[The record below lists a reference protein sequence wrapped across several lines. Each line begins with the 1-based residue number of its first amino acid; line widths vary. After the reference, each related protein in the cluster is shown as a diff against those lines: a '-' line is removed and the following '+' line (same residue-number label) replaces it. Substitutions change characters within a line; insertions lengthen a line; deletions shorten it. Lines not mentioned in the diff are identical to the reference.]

1 VNALRFALRM
11 LVRDAR
17 SGELTVLMLAL
28 LVAVTALTAVGLF
41 TNRVSLA
48 IRAQAGEV
56 LAADLRLESPRPFA
70 PDGAS
75 EREAKRMGL
84 DLTRTLSFSSVIFN
98 GEANSL
104 VSVHAVAPGY
114 PLRGALRVAER
125 PFGAAVTSRDIPA
138 LGEVWPESRLLA
150 RLGLNVGD
158 ELAVGA
164 SRLKVTRVLDYRP
177 DQGSGFAD
185 LAPTVLMRYED
196 VPATRLVQ
204 GGSRAHWAL
213 LFRGA
218 AAPIA
223 EFEAW
228 LREHREPGSRIIDV
242 GESSEQMRSA
252 TARAQRFLRLS
263 ALITVLLA
271 AVAVAMAARRH
282 SARHLDQVAL
292 MKCLGAE
299 QRFVL
304 TVSVTEL
311 FLAALAGTAAGVTL
325 AYLAQALLVY
335 LVRGLVKGTLPPPD
349 STAAWLG
356 LGTALAI
363 MIGFALPPLLE
374 LRRTPPA
381 RVLRR
386 DLGPPHLSSTVSG
399 GLALLALLA
408 LLFWLVDDVRLV
420 AYLAA
425 GVLATSL
432 ALYLAGL
439 GLVRLTR
446 GIRGG
451 AGAAWRYGLA
461 NVARR
466 GRESA
471 VQVVAF
477 GLGLTVLLLLVVV
490 RNDVLDAWRASVPSD
505 APNEFLI
512 NIPPADTDRL
522 AHILQQGGVAPPRF
536 FPWVRARLVAID
548 GRPAESLVVKSDR
561 ARGFLEREQNLS
573 WSADLPADN
582 QLIAG
587 QWWSGQ
593 PTQPQVSVA
602 SEFAEALGIQV
613 GDRLAFDVAGERLE
627 AQVGSIRRVRWDGFR
642 PNFFLVFSPGALDS
656 STGTYMTSVHM
667 TAAQRPLLAQVVREF
682 PSITAV
688 DVDAILEQIRSVVD
702 RAARAVQYVFLFTL
716 AAGVV
721 VLLAAIQATRDERR
735 YESAVLRTLGAS
747 RATVLKGIAAEF
759 VALGLLAGVLAAVAA
774 SVAEYEI
781 ATRLFSLHY
790 SFDGRVWLVGLLV
803 GAALVGISGTLATR
817 SVVTTP
823 PATTLNQG
831 G

>member
-41 TNRVSLA
+41 TNRVALA

-56 LAADLRLESPRPFA
+56 LAADLRLESPQPFPA
-70 PDGAS
+70 AGAS
-75 EREAKRMGL
+75 EREARRMGL
-84 DLTRTLSFSSVIFN
+84 EQTRTLSFSSVIFN

-114 PLRGALRVAER
+114 PLRGALRVSDR
-125 PFGAAVTSRDIPA
+125 PFGPALATHDIPGV
-138 LGEVWPESRLLA
+138 GEAWPESRLIA
-150 RLGLNVGD
+150 RLGLSVGD
-158 ELAVGA
+158 ELVLGA

-196 VPATRLVQ
+196 VAATRLVQ
-204 GGSRAHWAL
+204 SGSRAHWAL

-228 LREHREPGSRIIDV
+228 LKEHREPGSRIIDV

-311 FLAALAGTAAGVTL
+311 FLAALAGTAGGVAL
-325 AYLAQALLVY
+325 AYLAQALLVF

-386 DLGPPHLSSTVSG
+386 DLGPLHLSSTVSG
-399 GLALLALLA
+399 GLALAALLA

-490 RNDVLDAWRASVPSD
+490 RNDVLDAWRASVPAD

-512 NIPPADTDRL
+512 NIPPADSARL
-522 AHILQQGGVAPPRF
+522 AHILEQGGVAQPRF
-536 FPWVRARLVAID
+536 YPWVRARLVAID
-548 GRPAESLVVKSDR
+548 GRPAESLPVKSDR

-573 WSADLPADN
+573 WSTDLPADN
-582 QLIAG
+582 QLISG
-587 QWWSGQ
+587 QWWDHPLQ
-593 PTQPQVSVA
+593 PEVSVA
-602 SEFAEALGIQV
+602 SEFAEALAIQV
-613 GDRLAFDVAGERLE
+613 GDRLDFDVAGERIQ
-627 AQVGSIRRVRWDGFR
+627 AQVTSIRRVRWDGFR
-642 PNFFLVFSPGALDS
+642 PNFFLVFSPGALDA

-667 TAAQRPLLAQVVREF
+667 SAAQRPLLAQLVREF
-682 PSITAV
+682 PSVTAV

-747 RATVLKGIAAEF
+747 QMTVLKGIAAEF

-774 SVAEYEI
+774 SLAEYEI

-790 SFDGRVWLVGLLV
+790 SFDVRVWLVGLLV

-823 PATTLNQG
+823 PASTLNQG

>member
-1 VNALRFALRM
+1 MSAIRFALRM

-17 SGELTVLMLAL
+17 SGELTVLILAL

-41 TNRVSLA
+41 TSRVSAA

-56 LAADLRLESPRPFA
+56 LAADLRLESARPFA

-75 EREAKRMGL
+75 EREAKRAGL
-84 DLTRTLSFSSVIFN
+84 DVTRTLSFASVIFN

-104 VSVHAVAPGY
+104 TSVRAVAPGY
-114 PLRGALRVAER
+114 PLRGALKVSDR
-125 PFGAAVTSRDIPA
+125 PFGPAATTRELPG
-138 LGEVWPESRLLA
+138 LGEAWPESRLLA

-158 ELAVGA
+158 QLVLGA

-196 VPATRLVQ
+196 VAGTRLVQ
-204 GGSRAHWAL
+204 AGSRATWAL

-218 AAPIA
+218 AGPVA

-228 LREHREPGSRIIDV
+228 LKEHREPGSRIIDV

-271 AVAVAMAARRH
+271 SVAVAMAARRH
-282 SARHLDQVAL
+282 SARHLDNVAL
-292 MKCLGAE
+292 MKCLGAV

-325 AYLAQALLVY
+325 AYLAQALLVF

-349 STAAWLG
+349 ATAAWIG

-374 LRRTPPA
+374 LRRTPPG

-386 DLGPPHLSSTVSG
+386 DLEPPHLSSTVSG
-399 GLALLALLA
+399 GLALAALLA
-408 LLFWLVDDVRLV
+408 LLLWLVDDVRLV

-477 GLGLTVLLLLVVV
+477 GLGLAVLLLLVVV
-490 RNDVLDAWRASVPSD
+490 RNDVLDEWRASLPAD

-512 NIPPADTDRL
+512 NIPPADTERL
-522 AHILQQGGVAPPRF
+522 AELLKQAGVATPRF
-536 FPWVRARLVAID
+536 FPWVRARLVALD
-548 GRPAESLVVKSDR
+548 GRPAESLAVKGDR

-573 WSADLPADN
+573 WSSDLPQDN
-582 QLIAG
+582 QIISG
-587 QWWSGQ
+587 RWWLAPPAQ
-593 PTQPQVSVA
+593 PEVSVA
-602 SEFAEALGIQV
+602 SEFAESLGIQV
-613 GDRLAFDVAGERLE
+613 GDRLTFDVAGEHVE
-627 AQVGSIRRVRWDGFR
+627 AEVTSIRRVRWDGFR
-642 PNFFLVFSPGALDS
+642 PNFFLLFSPGALDA
-656 STGTYMTSVHM
+656 STGT
-667 TAAQRPLLAQVVREF
+667 
-682 PSITAV
+682 
-688 DVDAILEQIRSVVD
+688 
-702 RAARAVQYVFLFTL
+702 
-716 AAGVV
+716 
-721 VLLAAIQATRDERR
+721 
-735 YESAVLRTLGAS
+735 
-747 RATVLKGIAAEF
+747 
-759 VALGLLAGVLAAVAA
+759 
-774 SVAEYEI
+774 
-781 ATRLFSLHY
+781 
-790 SFDGRVWLVGLLV
+790 
-803 GAALVGISGTLATR
+803 
-817 SVVTTP
+817 
-823 PATTLNQG
+823 
-831 G
+831 